1 MTRVGVLGSPR
12 RAEVDGRGAVTFGRG
27 LHVDWIVGAD
37 DRWHHAVS
45 DVAVRQ
51 RRVGPGPALE
61 TAMRVPSGD
70 ALQRV
75 YGVGGPGDVVVVE
88 VENASPAPFVL
99 GLVVRGGRELVLD
112 EDEGVV
118 RIDGRTL
125 LVVPRAPS
133 RWAAGRAGAA
143 VEVAVHGDATDAPL
157 TRVTAD
163 EAVLLW
169 PVTHRTRTRVALAL
183 GGDVPSGGV
192 PLAALPGIGEVAA
205 GWSAQLRRGMEVV
218 LPDEGLQEQID
229 AARADALLAAA
240 AGVGRGDAGLVVA
253 LEDWGFDAE
262 AAAGWQR
269 LGSRARRE
277 ARRRV
282 ASEPWKL
289 LHEVRERL
297 VLEREDGAVEL
308 LRGFAPEWR
317 GANLDVRGAP
327 TRRGVVSY
335 SVRWH
340 GEHPALLWE
349 VVDAKDPFALRAPVL
364 DADWSTR
371 DAAGETLLGVAR
383 QR

>member
-12 RAEVDGRGAVTFGRG
+12 RAEVDERGAAGFGRG

-51 RRVGPGPALE
+51 RRVGPAPALE

-75 YGVGGPGDVVVVE
+75 FGVGGPGDLVVVE

-99 GLVVRGGRELVLD
+99 GVVVRGGRELALD
-112 EDEGVV
+112 EDDGIV
-118 RIDGRTL
+118 RIDGRPA

-133 RWAAGRAGAA
+133 RWSAGRASTA
-143 VEVAVHGDATDAPL
+143 VDVAVRGDATDAPL
-157 TRVTAD
+157 TTVTG
-163 EAVLLW
+163 EEVVLLW
-169 PVTHRTRTRVALAL
+169 PVTHRTRLRVALVL
-183 GGDVPSGGV
+183 GAEVPPGGV
-192 PLAALPGIGEVAA
+192 VLARLPGVDDVAA
-205 GWSAQLRRGMEVV
+205 GWSAQLRRGMQVT
-218 LPDEGLQEQID
+218 LPDDPLQERID

-240 AGVGRGDAGLVVA
+240 AGGGRGDAGLVVA

-269 LGSRARRE
+269 LGWRARRE

-282 ASEPWKL
+282 ASEPWKR
-289 LHEVRERL
+289 LHDVREGLVRERD
-297 VLEREDGAVEL
+297 DGVVEL
-308 LRGFAPEWR
+308 LPGFAPEWR
-317 GANLDVRGAP
+317 GASVDVRGAP

-349 VVDAKDPFALRAPVL
+349 VADAVDSLMLRAPAL
-364 DADWSTR
+364 DPDWSTR
-371 DAAGETLLGVAR
+371 DATGETLLGVAR